1 MRIKIE
7 RKIKSVLYTL
17 ETILT
22 FIFSQNTSV
31 GSGALSIKNL
41 AS

>member
-1 MRIKIE
+1 M
-7 RKIKSVLYTL
+7 KIKSILDTL
-17 ETILT
+17 ETMLT

-41 AS
+41 SS